1 MTLTGL
7 KHILA
12 PFFFFVCVTTSGLL
26 VKLFFFFLKTSLH
39 LTFLRRSKAKEL
51 ITWDWIALPCSHCP
65 IVQNPL
71 LLWDILWL
79 NTETQ
84 VFIKDCV
91 SVENSEWVVGCC
103 LFLKSEL
110 NFMGMK
116 SCVLFTEL
124 GRTVVES
131 VVFYMGKSTPRH
143 THSRGKMMNWEVF
156 LKFLIILQ

>member
-1 MTLTGL
+1 MIIFLT
-7 KHILA
+7 KH
-12 PFFFFVCVTTSGLL
+12 S
-26 VKLFFFFLKTSLH
+26 
-39 LTFLRRSKAKEL
+39 TFLRQSEAKKVKSHKIESHCPL
-51 ITWDWIALPCSHCP
+51 HVTHCP

-156 LKFLIILQ
+156 FKILIILQ